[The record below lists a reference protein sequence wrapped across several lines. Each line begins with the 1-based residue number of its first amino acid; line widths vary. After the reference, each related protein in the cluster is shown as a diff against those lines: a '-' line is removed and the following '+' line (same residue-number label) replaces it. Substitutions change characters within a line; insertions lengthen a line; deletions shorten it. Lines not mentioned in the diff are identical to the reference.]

1 MPIDTL
7 LSLVFFNDIVD
18 IWNSLPFLLDQ
29 RLVSQ
34 VLRVASGTS

>member
-1 MPIDTL
+1 MPTDTI

>member
-1 MPIDTL
+1 MPTDTL
-7 LSLVFFNDIVD
+7 SSLVFFNDIVD